1 MRTNHQLPV
10 LMYHKV
16 SADDH
21 ADFLTIK
28 QADLEKQLRY
38 IIQEE
43 YTTISINELRQYYYD
58 QQALPRKPLLITF
71 DDGYADNY
79 YQLFPLLKK
88 YSLKATI
95 FLVSSFIGKQNEN
108 DAQFLDLQQIMEM
121 RKWGVE
127 FGLHSY
133 DHRSYKKLSVEESG
147 IDLQHCVDELRKQ
160 AIPFESALAYP
171 FGAYPK
177 KNIFKRMRFFKQLR
191 SRDLK
196 FGFRIGNR
204 INDLPIKNPFLIQRI
219 DVRGDESFETFRKNL
234 HYGRKK
240 SFF

>member
-1 MRTNHQLPV
+1 MSTNQVPV

-16 SADDH
+16 SADEH
-21 ADFLTIK
+21 ADFLTIR

-43 YTTISINELRQYYYD
+43 YTTISIDDLRKYYYH
-58 QQALPRKPLLITF
+58 QQTLPRKPLLITF

-95 FLVSSFIGKQNEN
+95 FLVSSFIGKTIEK
-108 DAQFLDLQQIMEM
+108 DAAFLDIRQIKEM
-121 RKWGVE
+121 QKWGVE

-147 IDLQHCVDELRKQ
+147 NDLQHCVDELRKQ
-160 AIPFESALAYP
+160 AIPFVSALAYP

-191 SRDLK
+191 SRGLK

-204 INDLPIKNPFLIQRI
+204 INNLPLKNPFLIQRI
-219 DVRGDESFETFRKNL
+219 DVRGDESFEVFKKNL
-234 HYGRKK
+234 LHGRKK
-240 SFF
+240 SLL

>member
-1 MRTNHQLPV
+1 MSTNQLPV

-16 SADDH
+16 SADEH
-21 ADFLTIK
+21 ADFLTIR

-43 YTTISINELRQYYYD
+43 YTTISIDELRTYYYH
-58 QQALPRKPLLITF
+58 QQSLPSKPLLITF

-108 DAQFLDLQQIMEM
+108 DAAFLDMRQIMEM
-121 RKWGVE
+121 QKWGVE

-147 IDLQHCVDELRKQ
+147 NDLQHCVDELRKQ

-191 SRDLK
+191 SRGLK

-204 INDLPIKNPFLIQRI
+204 INNLPLKNPFLIQRI
-219 DVRGDESFETFRKNL
+219 DVRGDESFEIFKKNL
-234 HYGRKK
+234 LHGRKK
-240 SFF
+240 SLL